1 MSQEEIVRYKIKNA
15 EFKAKVKSDNERFT
29 VDNIIRVTEH
39 DTLPQ
44 VIEKSIAENKTPV
57 IIRQSKYENYLL
69 NLNLNKLF
77 SCLISKQEIFGL
89 LHKENRE
96 IDLRQ
101 WCLHLRKCDKS
112 IKHSV
117 NKKNKNKNK
126 L

>member
-57 IIRQSKYENYLL
+57 IIRQSKYENY
-69 NLNLNKLF
+69 
-77 SCLISKQEIFGL
+77 
-89 LHKENRE
+89 
-96 IDLRQ
+96 
-101 WCLHLRKCDKS
+101 
-112 IKHSV
+112 
-117 NKKNKNKNK
+117 
-126 L
+126 